1 LAGLKSFA
9 VLKVILGTMVL
20 HKIVVIPLCANCQR
34 TESRSGI

>member
-20 HKIVVIPLCANCQR
+20 QL
-34 TESRSGI
+34 